1 MTVAAVILAASPAS
15 ALADA
20 DGTPAVRR
28 IADTAWAGGAT
39 PVVVVA
45 HDPDG
50 AVAAA
55 LATAEVTLLEPA
67 PLDGGP
73 VGQIA
78 HGIRGASRL
87 VGATTASLVWPA
99 RFVWADAET
108 VTTLIEVH
116 GENPDDLL
124 RPAGAGRAGW
134 PALLPLGA
142 LEGLDAIAADRMPDE
157 ILDDLVAGG
166 GLVAGSLELRVVDT
180 GDPGATNDITVPR
193 SELPPFDGP
202 PHLDDGVEREW
213 GAPAADQSDDAPPA
227 GPTRLANPDPAP

>member
-28 IADTAWAGGAT
+28 IADAAWAGGAT

-67 PLDGGP
+67 PLEGGP

-78 HGIRGASRL
+78 RGIRGAVQL
-87 VGATTASLVWPA
+87 VGATTAALVWPA
-99 RFVWADAET
+99 RFAWADAET

-116 GENPDDLL
+116 GDDPVAVL
-124 RPAGAGRAGW
+124 RPSNANVAGW
-134 PALLPLGA
+134 PALVPVSV
-142 LEGLDAIAADRMPDE
+142 LDALAAVAPTRMPDE
-157 ILDDLVAGG
+157 ILDDLGTASI
-166 GLVAGSLELRVVDT
+166 AQRVVDT
-180 GDPGATNDITVPR
+180 GDPGTTHDIGIPR
-193 SELPPFDGP
+193 SDLPPFDGP
-202 PHLDDGVEREW
+202 PRPDDGVEREW
-213 GAPAADQSDDAPPA
+213 GVPAADQSDDAPPA
-227 GPTRLANPDPAP
+227 GPARLANSDPAP

>member
-28 IADTAWAGGAT
+28 IADVARAGGAT

-45 HDPDG
+45 HDPEG

-67 PLDGGP
+67 ALEGGP

-78 HGIRGASRL
+78 HGIRGAAHL
-87 VGATTASLVWPA
+87 VGATTAALVWPA
-99 RFVWADAET
+99 RFAWADAET

-116 GENPDDLL
+116 GDDPGAVL
-124 RPAGAGRAGW
+124 RPAHAGVAGW
-134 PALLPLGA
+134 PTLLPLTA
-142 LEGLDAIAADRMPDE
+142 LQALAAVGPTRMPDE
-157 ILDDLVAGG
+157 ILGALGAAG
-166 GLVAGSLELRVVDT
+166 LAHRDVDT
-180 GDPGATNDITVPR
+180 GDPGTTHDLAVPR

-202 PHLDDGVEREW
+202 PSPDDGVEREW

-227 GPTRLANPDPAP
+227 GPARLAHTDPAL

>member
-87 VGATTASLVWPA
+87 VGATTAALVWPA

-157 ILDDLVAGG
+157 ILDDLAAAGH
-166 GLVAGSLELRVVDT
+166 ATRTVDT
-180 GDPGATNDITVPR
+180 GDPGTTHDIAVPQ
-193 SELPPFDGP
+193 SDLPPFDGP
-202 PHLDDGVEREW
+202 PRPDDGVEREW

-227 GPTRLANPDPAP
+227 GPTRLAHPDPAP